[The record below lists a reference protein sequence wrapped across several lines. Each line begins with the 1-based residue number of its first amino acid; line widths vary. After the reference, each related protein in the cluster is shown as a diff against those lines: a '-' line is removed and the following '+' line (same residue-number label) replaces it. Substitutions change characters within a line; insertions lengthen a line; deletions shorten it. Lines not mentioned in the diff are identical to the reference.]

1 MHRDIEIYLDM
12 DGVLAAFE
20 DSVSKK
26 KDNSIRGLER
36 KIWDLVPELEG
47 FDDHKMKA
55 YFVGPQSEQNK
66 IAAKKLYQIYRAK
79 FYSMIGQQGFF
90 FNLEPLPGA
99 QELIT
104 GVARV
109 NGGKLPNILTAPVQS
124 AHCEPEKKK
133 WMEHHFGGM
142 YNQFIC
148 QKNKTEYSQPTAI
161 LIDDLTKN
169 TKPWDEAGGFAILY
183 AGDVAG
189 TLEQVAEFIQEVNKL

>member
-189 TLEQVAEFIQEVNKL
+189 TLEQVAEFVEEVNKL